1 MLHNTKQRHTNARCC
16 LQACGWPLARLLP
29 GLRGHPRLLV
39 TPAEQL
45 YAGAAMLQQQLRL
58 SEEGLA
64 LALRRWVLCYVPWYQ
79 HISVPRVVPVHW

>member
-1 MLHNTKQRHTNARCC
+1 MSCCCCC
-16 LQACGWPLARLLP
+16 LQACGWPLVRLLP
-29 GLRGHPRLLV
+29 GLRSHPRLLV

-64 LALRRWVLCYVPWYQ
+64 LAVRRWVLPWYLYP
-79 HISVPRVVPVHW
+79 HVLSMHVSSVYL